1 MSDFYSL
8 LGDVAPLGTST
19 SIFLERCHDETRS
32 NPGKRSP
39 LVSHNLSLGLASNFF
54 TVAAAVNL
62 TSELTS
68 SSMRNGRG
76 PDLIIVDSPLDL
88 DHGITGPQK

>member
-1 MSDFYSL
+1 M
-8 LGDVAPLGTST
+8 TK
-19 SIFLERCHDETRS
+19 
-32 NPGKRSP
+32 PG
-39 LVSHNLSLGLASNFF
+39 LILASDHRLFRTTCRSDLQAIFF